1 MSSVYDFEDDVLQSR
16 ETVNSGLGKVYYYR
30 IKACRECNFK
40 VVILQVMLPKVSM
53 LTVIF
58 AKNSCI
64 IIREFKGAS
73 PFNSKLKKTNSTNI
87 AHQQGTH
94 SDPGLLSPLST
105 NQGSAI

>member
-40 VVILQVMLPKVSM
+40 VVILQVILPKVSM

-73 PFNSKLKKTNSTNI
+73 PFNSKFKKQIVQILLTNRAPTQTP
-87 AHQQGTH
+87 AF
-94 SDPGLLSPLST
+94 
-105 NQGSAI
+105 